1 LIHAWKP
8 GVVARRGLALACVLV
23 AACAA
28 PKPPSAF
35 EEAFDDET
43 RPWQEVE
50 TQLPAK
56 PLAADIVPFQVSGGT
71 DYRFGIDAKSLS
83 IGTDGVYRYTLV
95 ATSSQGARNVSYE
108 GIRCETGQKKIYAIG
123 RSDGTWT
130 KSRSAAWTPISDF
143 GINRQDAAL
152 LHEYFCPDGYAART
166 AREVFARMGRRLPSS
181 EVTADRIGTIEGR

>member
-1 LIHAWKP
+1 M
-8 GVVARRGLALACVLV
+8 VCALGIGAL

-50 TQLPAK
+50 TQMPAK
-56 PLAADIVPFQVSGGT
+56 PMDADIVPFQVSGGT
-71 DYRFGIDAKSLS
+71 DYRFGIDARSLS

-95 ATSSQGARNVSYE
+95 ATSRQGARNVSYE
-108 GIRCETGQKKIYAIG
+108 GIRCETAQKKVYAIG

-130 KSRSAAWTPISDF
+130 KSRSAAWQPIADV

-152 LHEYFCPDGYAART
+152 LREYFCPDGYAAT
-166 AREVFARMGRRLPSS
+166 SGKEIFARMGRRTPSS
-181 EVTADRIGTIEGR
+181 EGQADQIGTIQGR